1 MMTIKSQNRRII
13 NGKSESTFTFHI
25 FTMYNQCF
33 MLSAELVDLKKDVL
47 RMAVLVQAQMHKAKE
62 TLLKFDKDLADE
74 VMINE
79 KRIDS
84 FEIKISRDGESI
96 LALFKPTAEHLRF
109 VLAAYKIVGNLER
122 CGDYAE
128 WISRYISEIETSF
141 EPALLKSCHVFDIF
155 EDIDAMMNAVQLG
168 FDNKDSASLQIVF
181 SKDEALGERRL
192 KAIEAITEY
201 IKDKPKEAR
210 AGLYM
215 FSIIMKLERM
225 GDQMKNI
232 AKEII
237 FYLEATMDK
246 RGRKNTSVR

>member
-1 MMTIKSQNRRII
+1 M
-13 NGKSESTFTFHI
+13 F
-25 FTMYNQCF
+25 NQRF
-33 MLSAELVDLKKDVL
+33 MLSAELKDLKKDVL

-84 FEIKISRDGESI
+84 FEIKISRDCESI

-109 VLAAYKIVGNLER
+109 VLACYKMVGSLER

-128 WISRYISEIETSF
+128 WISRYISEIESSF
-141 EPALLKSCHVFDIF
+141 DPALLKSCLVFDIF
-155 EDIDAMMNAVQLG
+155 EDIDSMMSSVQLA
-168 FDNKDSASLQIVF
+168 FDKKDSKSLQAVF

-192 KAIEAITEY
+192 KAMEAVTEY
-201 IKDKPKEAR
+201 IKRNPENAK

-246 RGRKNTSVR
+246 RTRKNTSVR